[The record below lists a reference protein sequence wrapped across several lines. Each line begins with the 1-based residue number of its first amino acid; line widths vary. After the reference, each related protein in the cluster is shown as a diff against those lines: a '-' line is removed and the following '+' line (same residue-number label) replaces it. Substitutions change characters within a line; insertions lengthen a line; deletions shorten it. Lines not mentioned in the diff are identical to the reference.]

1 MDIEL
6 LKKALE
12 NEDNLSIIETNIQE
26 IKNEK
31 NDILQKLV

>member
-1 MDIEL
+1 MDSKFIES

-12 NEDNLSIIETNIQE
+12 NEENLSIIETNIQE

-31 NDILQKLV
+31 K